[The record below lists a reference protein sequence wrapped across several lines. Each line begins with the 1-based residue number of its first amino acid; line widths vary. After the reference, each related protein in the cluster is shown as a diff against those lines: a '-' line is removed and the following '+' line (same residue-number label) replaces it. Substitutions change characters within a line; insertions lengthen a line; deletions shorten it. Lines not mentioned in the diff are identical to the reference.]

1 MPAGKLLNSIL
12 KRLPKSKTSGVL
24 KTKEKLRR
32 IQKDL
37 DDYSKGS
44 SPSGASQSTQERR
57 KKQALK
63 PGDPRP
69 IEDRANKVRED
80 KKRRTEKRDARQAMS
95 PEERKKLEQERKKKL
110 EESIAALKNAT
121 KDLQE
126 EGEKGLSELS
136 KSLDKFRSDIK
147 SAHEEFKK
155 SRKKKKE

>member
-1 MPAGKLLNSIL
+1 MGASKLLMSIL

-44 SPSGASQSTQERR
+44 SPSGANQSTQERR

-80 KKRRTEKRDARQAMS
+80 KKRRTEKRDARRAMS
-95 PEERKKLEQERKKKL
+95 PEERKKHEQERKEKL
-110 EESIAALKNAT
+110 DESLAALKEAAENL
-121 KDLQE
+121 KK
-126 EGEKGLSELS
+126 EGENAIPKLS
-136 KSLDKFRSDIK
+136 KTMDKFWS
-147 SAHEEFKK
+147 EVKK
-155 SRKKKKE
+155 MKKDKE

>member
-1 MPAGKLLNSIL
+1 MSIL
-12 KRLPKSKTSGVL
+12 KKLPKSRTSGVL
-24 KTKEKLRR
+24 KAKEKLRR

-37 DDYSKGS
+37 DDYGRGS
-44 SPSGASQSTQERR
+44 SPSGASIKVQERR

-69 IEDRANKVRED
+69 IEDRASKVRED
-80 KKRRTEKRDARQAMS
+80 KKRRTEKRDARRAMS

-121 KDLQE
+121 KDLHE
-126 EGEKGLSELS
+126 EGEKGLSEFN
-136 KSLDKFRSDIK
+136 KAMDKIRSDIN